1 MKCEVLINHLRHDG
15 KPCKAGDVIELD
27 AAQARELE
35 RIGAVR
41 RAAKTARGTKG
52 SEDAG

>member
-1 MKCEVLINHLRHDG
+1 MKYEVLIDHLRHDG
-15 KPCKAGDVIELD
+15 KLVRPGDEIELD

-41 RAAKTARGTKG
+41 RAPKKPRATKG